1 MVVDPSFQAGF
12 PVRAGGC
19 GGLLTSLGLRIFSSI
34 GENPGSSRILEVL
47 IDINWKVLLIVWDL
61 LAIARTSLTIR

>member
-1 MVVDPSFQAGF
+1 M
-12 PVRAGGC
+12 
-19 GGLLTSLGLRIFSSI
+19 TSLGLRIFSSI